1 MSQIFDSQNDTAG
14 ACTVLFIAP
23 LPPPTTGQSVAC
35 QALYDDLLVHGHRVS
50 LVNLS
55 KNTFR
60 QGVSSVGRVFQ
71 IAKVVFD
78 TLRQRSSA
86 DCVYFTPAESVA
98 GNLKDLL
105 ILAVLGDRLRHTYL
119 HLHGGAG
126 MRVLLSEQ
134 HPWLRRLNGW
144 FLSRVAG
151 VIVLG
156 HRHEGIYEPLVSR
169 HRIHV
174 VKNFA
179 PDALFASDEELL
191 EKWTITGKRRVLFLS
206 NLLPGKGYE
215 ELVQA
220 IGALPLEVAAQCHF
234 DFAGGFESEAA
245 LQAFKASIEHLPNIT
260 YHGTVH
266 GEAKREL
273 LRQAHLFC
281 LPTYYPYEGQ
291 PISILEAYAAGCA
304 VITTDHS
311 GIFDIFAPG
320 ENGWEVAAR
329 STTELTNALTRFAS
343 NPVEAARIGHANA
356 QVARNVYRREHH
368 LAKLRQTLGLGEV

>member
-1 MSQIFDSQNDTAG
+1 MSQIFDSQNATADG
-14 ACTVLFIAP
+14 ITVLFIAP

-35 QALYDDLLVHGHRVS
+35 QALYDDLVVRGYRVS

-60 QGVSSVGRVFQ
+60 QGVSSIGRVFQ
-71 IAKVVFD
+71 IAKMVFD
-78 TLRQRSSA
+78 TLCQRASA
-86 DCVYFTPAESVA
+86 DCVYFTPAESLA

-144 FLSRVAG
+144 FLGRVAG

-156 HRHEGIYEPLVSR
+156 HRHEGIYEDLVAH

-179 PDALFASDEELL
+179 PDALFVNDEELV
-191 EKWTITGKRRVLFLS
+191 EKWAITGKRRVLFLS

-215 ELVQA
+215 ELVRA
-220 IGALPLEVAAQCHF
+220 IDMLPPEVAAQCHF

-245 LQAFKASIEHLPNIT
+245 LQAFKASIEHLPNII

-266 GEAKREL
+266 GDAKREL

-311 GIFDIFAPG
+311 GIFDIFTPG

-329 STTELTNALTRFAS
+329 DAKELTAVLERFVA
-343 NPVEAARIGHANA
+343 NPVQGARIGRANA
-356 QVARNVYRREHH
+356 QVARSCYRREHH
-368 LAKLRQTLGLGEV
+368 LAKLRQTLGFGEV